1 MILTKNNNVDN
12 DISDDN
18 VLLQIDSNLKQEME
32 EKVNHKAKQ
41 TSDADVRQGDDI
53 DSLNLDSLMQKYDTQ
68 EKVE

>member
-32 EKVNHKAKQ
+32 EKVNHKAK
-41 TSDADVRQGDDI
+41 
-53 DSLNLDSLMQKYDTQ
+53 
-68 EKVE
+68 